1 MFRRLFIATV
11 IGILAALAVAG
22 FHHAMLLLEWLF
34 LNNDSGSLVNAAM
47 NLSPWRRLLTPA
59 LGGLASRGVRRC
71 ANQEAASAA
80 NRIIAPSRPM
90 ALPLVTTSKDAKD
103 LTRLVA

>member
-47 NLSPWRRLLTPA
+47 NLS
-59 LGGLASRGVRRC
+59 S
-71 ANQEAASAA
+71 
-80 NRIIAPSRPM
+80 IADGMAEIHATTPSR
-90 ALPLVTTSKDAKD
+90 AY
-103 LTRLVA
+103 RLYGGITNRWAV